1 MTAERDTHD
10 FPITNDNPF
19 FSLPISDAQ
28 IDRSPAPAAVSVA
41 VDRPA
46 EAAITHSIA
55 DYISAAT
62 ADNTRRA
69 YQSDLRAFLSWGG
82 CLPSSA
88 EAVAVYLVAHATT
101 LSPVSL
107 TRRLVAI
114 GRAHAALGLPNP
126 CRSDLVRTTLRG
138 ICRIHGRPQ
147 RQVQPAL
154 REDVLA
160 MLPHMIGT
168 RGVRD
173 RALILIGFAGAFRRS
188 ELVALQY
195 EDLAFVKEGL
205 TLTITRSKAD
215 QLGKGR
221 KIGIPYARSQAC
233 PVKAL
238 TAWLAL
244 ARIDSGP
251 LFRIVRKGGAIGADA
266 LSAQSVAAL
275 VKEYAAKAGLP
286 ADHYSGHSL
295 RAGLIT
301 SAAKAGVSSWKIRE
315 QTGHRSDAMLQ
326 RYIRDA
332 EIFDGNAA
340 GSVL

>member
-1 MTAERDTHD
+1 M
-10 FPITNDNPF
+10 IGNDNPF
-19 FSLPISDAQ
+19 FSLPISDAE
-28 IDRSPAPAAVSVA
+28 IDASEALASVPAV

-46 EAAITHSIA
+46 EAVITHSIA

-62 ADNTRRA
+62 AESTRRA
-69 YQSDLRAFLSWGG
+69 YQSDLRAFLAWGG

-88 EAVAVYLVAHATT
+88 DAVATYLVAHATA

-107 TRRLVAI
+107 SRRLVAI

-138 ICRIHGRPQ
+138 IWRIHGRPQ

-160 MLPHMIGT
+160 MLPHMQGT
-168 RGVRD
+168 RGIRD

-205 TLTITRSKAD
+205 TLTITRSKTD
-215 QLGKGR
+215 QIGKGR
-221 KIGIPYARSQAC
+221 KIGVPYARSHAC

-238 TAWLAL
+238 AAWIDL

-251 LFRIVRKGGAIGADA
+251 LFRIVRKGGVIGAVG
-266 LSAQSVAAL
+266 LSAQSVATL

-301 SAAKAGVSSWKIRE
+301 SAAKASVSSWKIRE
-315 QTGHRSDAMLQ
+315 QTGHKSDAMLQ

-332 EIFDGNAA
+332 DIFDGNAA

>member
-1 MTAERDTHD
+1 M
-10 FPITNDNPF
+10 ITNDNPF
-19 FSLPISDAQ
+19 FSLPISDAG
-28 IDRSPAPAAVSVA
+28 IDPNQALASVPVLLDQAPENAVV
-41 VDRPA
+41 P
-46 EAAITHSIA
+46 HSIA

-62 ADNTRRA
+62 ADSTRRA
-69 YQSDLRAFLSWGG
+69 YQSDLRAFLAWGG

-88 EAVAVYLVAHATT
+88 EVVTSYLVALAPT

-107 TRRLVAI
+107 NRRLVAI
-114 GRAHAALGLPNP
+114 GRAHAALGWPNP
-126 CRSDLVRTTLRG
+126 CRSELVRTTLRG
-138 ICRIHGRPQ
+138 IWRIHGRPQ

-160 MLPHMIGT
+160 MLPHMQGI
-168 RGVRD
+168 RGIRD

-195 EDLAFVKEGL
+195 EDIAFVKEGL
-205 TLTITRSKAD
+205 TLTITRSKTD
-215 QLGKGR
+215 QIGKGR
-221 KIGIPYARSQAC
+221 KVGVPYARSHAC

-251 LFRIVRKGGAIGADA
+251 VFRIVRKGGAIGTVA
-266 LSAQSVAAL
+266 LSAQSVATV
-275 VKEYAAKAGLP
+275 VKEYAARAGLP
-286 ADHYSGHSL
+286 ADQYAGHSL

-315 QTGHRSDAMLQ
+315 QTGHKSDAMLQ

-332 EIFDGNAA
+332 DIFDGNAA

>member
-1 MTAERDTHD
+1 M
-10 FPITNDNPF
+10 
-19 FSLPISDAQ
+19 
-28 IDRSPAPAAVSVA
+28 
-41 VDRPA
+41 
-46 EAAITHSIA
+46 
-55 DYISAAT
+55 
-62 ADNTRRA
+62 
-69 YQSDLRAFLSWGG
+69 
-82 CLPSSA
+82 
-88 EAVAVYLVAHATT
+88 AHATT

-107 TRRLVAI
+107 SRRLVAI
-114 GRAHAALGLPNP
+114 GRAHAALGLSNP

-138 ICRIHGRPQ
+138 IWRIHGRPQ
-147 RQVQPAL
+147 RQVQAAL

-160 MLPHMIGT
+160 MLPHMQGV

-188 ELVALQY
+188 ELAAIQY
-195 EDLAFVKEGL
+195 EDLAFVTEGL
-205 TLTITRSKAD
+205 TLTITRSKTD
-215 QLGKGR
+215 QIGKGR
-221 KIGIPYARSQAC
+221 KIGIPYARSHAC

-238 TAWLAL
+238 RSWLAL

-251 LFRIVRKGGAIGADA
+251 LFRIVRKGGAIGSGA
-266 LSAQSVAAL
+266 LSAQTVATL

-315 QTGHRSDAMLQ
+315 QTGHKSDAMLQ

-332 EIFDGNAA
+332 DIFDGNAA